1 MQVYLKRSDLLR
13 VYTTFCNAYPTTFNT
28 INLNVSLYDFLLLA
42 KVVAISLSKEVI
54 LSIDYDD
61 QTDISCIYQ
70 TETLDK
76 HVLQNVLDTMEQQA
90 LFHRGAVVKLKLTN
104 ALVILILL
112 ERILVDKNSV
122 CKIQSHQD
130 SITLGKLFSIQ
141 NKLGFSNFDYPIG
154 NNIPF
159 SLKTGDTAIVA
170 DNSGAKTVQILSEI
184 EPMVYIVRILTT
196 KFGNEHKFPHG
207 KRYAVVLLND
217 LLSDA
222 ELSNKV
228 CLFDYLGGITQPLFT
243 LVFDKGLWLSK
254 DVLNYQKII
263 NSCLFL

>member
-1 MQVYLKRSDLLR
+1 MQVYVKRSDLLR

-28 INLNVSLYDFLLLA
+28 IYLNVSPDDFLLLA

-54 LSIDYDD
+54 FSIDYDD
-61 QTDISCIYQ
+61 QTNISCIYQ

-90 LFHRGAVVKLKLTN
+90 LLHRGAVVNLKLTN
-104 ALVILILL
+104 ALIILILL

-122 CKIQSHQD
+122 RKMQSHQD
-130 SITLGKLFSIQ
+130 SITLAKLFSIQ
-141 NKLGFSNFDYPIG
+141 NKLGFSNFDYSIG
-154 NNIPF
+154 NNISF
-159 SLKTGDTAIVA
+159 SFKSGDTAIVA

-184 EPMVYIVRILTT
+184 EPMVYIVRILTI
-196 KFGNEHKFPHG
+196 KFGNEHRFPHG
-207 KRYAVVLLND
+207 KKYAAVLLHD
-217 LLSDA
+217 LSSDSDF
-222 ELSNKV
+222 SNKV

-243 LVFDKGLWLSK
+243 LVFDNGLWFSK

>member
-1 MQVYLKRSDLLR
+1 MQVYVKRSDLLR
-13 VYTTFCNAYPTTFNT
+13 IYTTFCNAYPSTFNNT
-28 INLNVSLYDFLLLA
+28 YLSVSPDEFLLLA
-42 KVVAISLSKEVI
+42 KLISIFLTKEVI
-54 LSIDYDD
+54 FNMDYDD
-61 QTDISCIYQ
+61 QADISCIYQ

-76 HVLQNVLDTMEQQA
+76 HVLQNLLDTMEQQA
-90 LFHRGAVVKLKLTN
+90 LLHHGAVVKLKLTN
-104 ALVILILL
+104 ASVILTML
-112 ERILVDKNSV
+112 ERILVDKNSN
-122 CKIQSHQD
+122 CKMQSHQD

-154 NNIPF
+154 NNIHF

-196 KFGNEHKFPHG
+196 KFGNERKFPHG
-207 KRYAVVLLND
+207 KKYAVVLLHD

-243 LVFDKGLWLSK
+243 LVFDNGLWLSK